1 MLEERIRDLWMAAE
15 HLGRPVVAHR
25 NPGAPVELLECAF
38 NPPVPSDIAAWF
50 AWSNGV
56 SYHPDQ
62 TQDDAA
68 LIPGYEPLSVAES
81 RAIRADFPG
90 CAVLG
95 AHWIPLLASGG
106 GDFYAAVYIPGEA
119 SSRVASVMIGENSR
133 MAFKSIDQMV
143 SIFVACYREGIF
155 FVDNFEILQA
165 DDARWIELE
174 EDAIRDT

>member
-15 HLGRPVVAHR
+15 SLGRPVVAYR
-25 NPGAPVELLECAF
+25 NSGAPIGLLERAF
-38 NPPVPSDIAAWF
+38 TSPVPPDVAAWF

-56 SYHPDQ
+56 AYHPGQ

-68 LIPGYEPLSVAES
+68 LIPGYEPLSVDEAV
-81 RAIRADFPG
+81 AIRADSPG

-95 AHWIPLLASGG
+95 SHWIPLLASGG
-106 GDFYAAVYIPGEA
+106 GDFYAAVYAPGDT

-143 SIFVACYREGIF
+143 STFVACYREGIF
-155 FVDNFEILQA
+155 FVDNSDILQA
-165 DDARWIELE
+165 DDVRWIELE